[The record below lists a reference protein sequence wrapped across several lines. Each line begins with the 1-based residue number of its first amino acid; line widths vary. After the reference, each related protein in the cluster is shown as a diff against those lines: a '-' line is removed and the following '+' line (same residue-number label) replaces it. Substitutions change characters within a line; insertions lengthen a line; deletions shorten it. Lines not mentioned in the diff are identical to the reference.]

1 MLEFSKKTNL
11 LEQSIYRY
19 TLQDVEEP
27 NLFRDI
33 FNYEEVP
40 KIAFN
45 HRRVPINM
53 PEDIWITDTSFRDGQ
68 QSMAPYTVK
77 QIVDLYTLL
86 SRLSGPYG
94 IIRQSEFF
102 IYTKKDREAILKC
115 MELGLKFPQITTW
128 IRAKKEDFQ
137 LVKDLEIKETGIL
150 VSCIERRAGAQ
161 VSPRRCHESR
171 LLRVCGSFR
180 QRDHGSVGRSR
191 YPRKNK
197 NLRYY
202 GLRSSLSRGSD
213 APQRSRSGIRSS
225 TLFGSAERNAGVAR
239 SQRFL

>member
-11 LEQSIYRY
+11 LEQSIYKY

-53 PEDIWITDTSFRDGQ
+53 PADIWITDTSFRDGQ

-86 SRLSGPYG
+86 SRLQRALRHNPPVGVFY
-94 IIRQSEFF
+94 
-102 IYTKKDREAILKC
+102 IYEK
-115 MELGLKFPQITTW
+115 G
-128 IRAKKEDFQ
+128 
-137 LVKDLEIKETGIL
+137 
-150 VSCIERRAGAQ
+150 
-161 VSPRRCHESR
+161 
-171 LLRVCGSFR
+171 
-180 QRDHGSVGRSR
+180 QRGH
-191 YPRKNK
+191 
-197 NLRYY
+197 
-202 GLRSSLSRGSD
+202 
-213 APQRSRSGIRSS
+213 
-225 TLFGSAERNAGVAR
+225 
-239 SQRFL
+239 